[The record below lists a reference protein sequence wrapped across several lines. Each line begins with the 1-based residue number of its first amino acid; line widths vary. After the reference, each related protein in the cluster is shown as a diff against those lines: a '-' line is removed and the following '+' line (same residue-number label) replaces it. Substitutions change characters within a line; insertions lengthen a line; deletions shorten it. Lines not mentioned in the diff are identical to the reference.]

1 MGTSDLRLRILAG
14 FKNAIEA
21 HLECLSAIS
30 RFMRSVS
37 SSLFC
42 VMVAAMLAVA
52 APLNG
57 QQDPF
62 RWMDFHSPA
71 DRDIVVWVQQSLG
84 AEKWTSIREIGVQYD
99 AALVVTTLR
108 PSPQSSTSGDSFTV
122 WSLSLTSHTLTPL
135 IKGVNLRLLDWLLL
149 TEGEP
154 RELGALYEDCNQCSA
169 ETFFTAF
176 HYDFKQHMWTARW
189 MRGSLTAPIWSSNLA
204 QNVALTQ
211 VYALLNEP
219 NGRQLM
225 GTWSHI
231 DHGKEKPEES
241 VYRYDL
247 DPINGLERTQLLSGK
262 EAEAMKQRLCAAQVL
277 IPGLERGQDSTLCQQ
292 KVKPIYQRR
301 PVTTPPANNRGQ
313 SLPPPARH

>member
-1 MGTSDLRLRILAG
+1 MRFISPLFYG
-14 FKNAIEA
+14 FITATLIA
-21 HLECLSAIS
+21 
-30 RFMRSVS
+30 
-37 SSLFC
+37 
-42 VMVAAMLAVA
+42 A
-52 APLNG
+52 APLRA

-62 RWMDFHSPA
+62 RWMDFHSPE

-84 AEKWTSIREIGVQYD
+84 AEKWTAIREIGVQYD

-108 PSPQSSTSGDSFTV
+108 PSPQSSTSDDSFTI
-122 WSLSLTSHTLTPL
+122 WSLSLTSHNLTPL

-149 TEGEP
+149 AEGEP

-189 MRGSLTAPIWSSNLA
+189 MRGTKTAPIWSWNLA
-204 QNVALTQ
+204 QGVALTQ
-211 VYALLNEP
+211 VYALLSEP

-231 DHGKEKPEES
+231 DHGKDKPEES

-247 DPINGLERTQLLSGK
+247 DPINGMERTQLLSGK
-262 EAEAMKQRLCAAQVL
+262 EAEAMKQRLCGAQVV
-277 IPGLERGQDSTLCQQ
+277 IPGLERGQDSPLCQQ
-292 KVKPIYQRR
+292 KVKPVYQRK

-313 SLPPPARH
+313 SVPPPARH